1 MSHDGKKNQEEKIRR
16 REDHIKGDAL
26 LKETFSN
33 YIRLIG
39 DADRK
44 ARIMIIVNSILLTL
58 ALTIITKLVDHVPYA
73 WVTAIVLIVANL
85 LSLFLSI
92 LSVRPEIKS
101 HLSDHMDNILHYKKT
116 TQFDFTEYSQRIRAI
131 LLDNEAKIDSLIKDL
146 YFYGNLLSMKYRL
159 MKAAYRLFYVGVVIA
174 ALSYLFL
181 VYLRGDQNVLN
192 P

>member
-1 MSHDGKKNQEEKIRR
+1 MSDKKEKDLEKERLKEE
-16 REDHIKGDAL
+16 HIKGDAL

-58 ALTIITKLVDHVPYA
+58 ALTIITKLVDHVPHA
-73 WVTAIVLIVANL
+73 WITAVVLIISNL

-101 HLSDHMDNILHYKKT
+101 RLSDHMDNMLHYQNT
-116 TQFDFTEYSQRIRAI
+116 TQFDFREYSQRIRSM
-131 LLDNEAKIDSLIKDL
+131 LLDNEAKVDSLIKDL
-146 YFYGNLLSMKYRL
+146 YFYGNLLSQKYRL

-174 ALSYLFL
+174 ALSYLFF
-181 VYLRGDQNVLN
+181 VYLRGGTYS
-192 P
+192 